1 MGWTLILASK
11 GLRKDIIM
19 TAIYSIL
26 HMFVDGVCALAM
38 FGVFIPQENGYFYM
52 LLYNFC
58 AFALQMPL
66 GIILDALA
74 SERLPISAQ
83 TVPASRTKPLSAQR
97 CASLPV
103 FRAFSLAPCTA
114 ALGVLCTIIGALTHP
129 IILGIGNALFHIG
142 GGIGVIAEDSCKSW
156 RGKGLG
162 IFVAPGAFGLYL
174 GTLAAKGG
182 LWRPCFWMAA
192 LAMLL
197 FGLAM
202 FWLQAHTARRTGS
215 LAPSAAITGRTSS
228 SAAKTERELPPIGK
242 TEAKLRSAAITAIT
256 CCFLV
261 VILRSYLGMSVTF
274 PWKTGQ
280 AAGLFC
286 VLALV
291 TGKMAGGLLAAHY
304 GARKTAILSLAA
316 AALCYLFSASMPFGL
331 AALFLFNMTMPI
343 TLYWMVCLLPQMPGF
358 AFGFLTFALFLGFL
372 PQYFGAVPILS
383 GSLLGCAGSLL
394 SLMFIFIITN
404 SPPP

>member
-1 MGWTLILASK
+1 
-11 GLRKDIIM
+11 M

-74 SERLPISAQ
+74 SKGLPISAR
-83 TVPASRTKPLSAQR
+83 TVPASWAMPLPAQRFASPQAMPASAQR
-97 CASLPV
+97 IPV

-129 IILGIGNALFHIG
+129 VILGVGNALFHIG

-174 GTLAAKGG
+174 GTLGAKGG
-182 LWRPCFWMAA
+182 FWRPCFWMAA
-192 LAMLL
+192 LAMLF

-202 FWLQAHTARRTGS
+202 FWLQVHTARRTAS
-215 LAPSAAITGRTSS
+215 LAPSAAITE
-228 SAAKTERELPPIGK
+228 KN
-242 TEAKLRSAAITAIT
+242 EAKLHPAVTTAIT
-256 CCFLV
+256 CCILV

-291 TGKMAGGLLAAHY
+291 SGKMAGGLLAAHY
-304 GARKTAILSLAA
+304 GAQKTAILSLAA

-343 TLYWMVCLLPQMPGF
+343 TLYWMVCLLPKMPGF

-394 SLMFIFIITN
+394 SLVFIFVIAKN
-404 SPPP
+404 SASLRE